1 MVGKGYGVKGA
12 LLEMGMVAEG
22 YRSALGIHEINRKFE
37 VDMPIADA
45 VYRVLHEEMSPQLEM
60 QILTNH
66 IR

>member
-1 MVGKGYGVKGA
+1 M
-12 LLEMGMVAEG
+12 EMGMVAEG

-45 VYRVLHEEMSPQLEM
+45 VYRILHEEMSPRLEM